1 MALHGKVIAAQDLQQ
16 HMIATEWLQQHMIAA
31 QDLRSRGTSWLG
43 LEHKSRGGE
52 GHGRG
57 GMTAGIDSR
66 REGTTSIIG
75 GRGGGRI
82 GNREGSE

>member
-1 MALHGKVIAAQDLQQ
+1 MVLRGKVIAAQDLQQ
-16 HMIATEWLQQHMIAA
+16 HMIATQWLSTAVIAA

-43 LEHKSRGGE
+43 LEHKSRRGG

-57 GMTAGIDSR
+57 GMTARIDSR
-66 REGTTSIIG
+66 REGTTSTIG

>member
-1 MALHGKVIAAQDLQQ
+1 MALHGDVIAAQDLQ
-16 HMIATEWLQQHMIAA
+16 HMCCC
-31 QDLRSRGTSWLG
+31 TSWLG
-43 LEHKSRGGE
+43 LEHKSRRGG

-57 GMTAGIDSR
+57 AMTARIDSR
-66 REGTTSIIG
+66 REGTTSTIG